1 MHQQNRGPLAETG
14 VQSMQAM
21 NHAIPNP
28 QCHEADG
35 VSLALT
41 LGPHPTCLDEVPV
54 GKLDDFIV
62 TSNIH

>member
-1 MHQQNRGPLAETG
+1 MTRDADMGMKAHQQNRGPLAETG
-14 VQSMQAM
+14 VQLMQAM

-41 LGPHPTCLDEVPV
+41 LGPDPTCLDGASS
-54 GKLDDFIV
+54 GK
-62 TSNIH
+62 T